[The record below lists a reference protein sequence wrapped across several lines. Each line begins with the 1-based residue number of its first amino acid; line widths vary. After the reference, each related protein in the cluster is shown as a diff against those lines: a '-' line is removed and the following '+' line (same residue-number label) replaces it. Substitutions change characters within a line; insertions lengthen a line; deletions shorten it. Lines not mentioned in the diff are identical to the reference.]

1 MYFHYCRLV
10 TFLTILL
17 LAMPAL
23 AADTS
28 GQDLQSGVQIGE
40 PVSAIGIDVDLR
52 DVPTAAAWRPGMPIK
67 EAHKRQF
74 FPPNHLDTSAPK
86 WLQTAPDN
94 LPELQKMWDENAP
107 ALLRQSSSE
116 TRVSINNGSTGVSP
130 GDPVVDVS
138 ANYIIYG
145 VNGSSGT
152 TFTVYDKSGAKLSG
166 PTTFSSL
173 APSGDG
179 CRTSVSD
186 PIVLFD
192 RLANRWF
199 LLEMGGTSSSA
210 KMCIYVSKTENPVS
224 GGWWF
229 YGFSTP
235 TQNDYP
241 HCGVWTNAYVCTD
254 NEGGSNVTAYAYD
267 RANMLNGATARAQ
280 QRFVTVPALA
290 GYGFQ
295 ALTPATFMGD
305 SSHAPPASTQQILAR
320 HNDDEAHAGSSA
332 DTTRDFID
340 LYSINI
346 NWTTPSSSGITTLP
360 RIPITEF
367 NSWFRDYSTFATVPQ
382 PGSTSRIDPIREVIL
397 NSLVYRNIGSYE
409 SIVGQFATNVNAAR
423 SGTTVNAGIRWFE
436 LRRTGGGNWTLQQE
450 GTFAPGDTS
459 TNHLVGTIATDNKG
473 NIGLGYNVTKTSTP
487 TVYASLGY
495 TGRMAGDPGG
505 VMTLGENTVAAGSA
519 AETSGRWGDY
529 YQMAVDP
536 SDDCTFWMVG
546 MYRPSGS
553 WNTRIQ
559 DFKFSDCG
567 APPTTY
573 SVSGTVSTGA
583 GVGISGVTI
592 STGSVSTTTN
602 SSGAYTLGSL
612 ANGSYTLTPSLG
624 GYSFSPASRSVT
636 VSSGNVSGQNF
647 TGTAATNNP
656 PVANFSFSTSNL
668 VASFTDSSSDSDG
681 SISSRSWN
689 FGDSS
694 TSTATNPSHTY
705 AAAGTYSVALTV
717 TDNGGATNTV
727 TKSVTVTAPVDNVL
741 QNGVTVSGLAA
752 TTGNDI
758 NYTMNVPA
766 GATGLTFV
774 LSGGTG
780 DADMYVKFGSA
791 PTDTVYDCRP
801 YVSGNSES
809 CPVNPAQ
816 VGTYYVRVK
825 AYSTFSGVSL
835 TGSYSTAT
843 NSAPTAN
850 FTFTTSTLTANFT
863 DTSTDS
869 DGTIAS
875 RSWNF
880 GDGGSSSSA
889 NPSHTYSSAGTYS
902 VTLTVTDNAGAT
914 NATTKSVTVTSG
926 GGGCTPSGTVL
937 CNGTTITGLSASK
950 NNWTSTYTLVVPAGA
965 SNLSFSISGGSGD
978 ADLYVRLGSAPTT
991 SSYTCRPY
999 TSGNSETCSF
1009 AAPTAGTYYVR
1020 IRAYATFSGLSL
1032 TNSYTP

>member
-1 MYFHYCRLV
+1 MNFHNCRIPIVL
-10 TFLTILL
+10 LSLL
-17 LAMPAL
+17 LALPAS
-23 AADTS
+23 AADSFVPTAS
-28 GQDLQSGVQIGE
+28 NGVQVGE
-40 PVSAIGIDVDLR
+40 PVSAISIDVDLR
-52 DVPTAAAWRPGMPIK
+52 DLPTAAAWRPGMPIK

-74 FPPNHLDTSAPK
+74 FAPGRTDTSAPS
-86 WLQTAPDN
+86 WILTEPDR
-94 LPELQKMWDENAP
+94 LPELQKLWDDNVTS
-107 ALLRQSSSE
+107 LLRQSRSQS
-116 TRVSINNGSTGVSP
+116 RVSINNASTGVSP

-152 TFTVYDKSGAKLSG
+152 TFTVYNKTGTKLAG
-166 PTTFSSL
+166 PTTFKSL

-179 CRTSVSD
+179 CSTSVSD
-186 PIVLFD
+186 PIILFD

-241 HCGVWTNAYVCTD
+241 HCGVWNNAYVCTD

-305 SSHAPPASTQQILAR
+305 SAHAPPASTKQILAR

-332 DTTRDFID
+332 DGTRDFID

-346 NWTTPSSSGITTLP
+346 DWNTPANSGISTLP
-360 RIPITEF
+360 RIAITEF

-397 NSLVYRNIGSYE
+397 NSLVYRNLGSYE

-450 GTFAPGDTS
+450 GTYAPGDS
-459 TNHLVGTIATDNKG
+459 TTQHLVGTIATDNKG
-473 NIGLGYNVTKTSTP
+473 NIGLGYNTTKTSSP
-487 TVYASLGY
+487 TVYATLGY
-495 TGRMAGDPGG
+495 TGRMASDPAG
-505 VMTLGENTVAAGSA
+505 VMTLGENTVAAGTA

-536 SDDCTFWMVG
+536 TDDCTFWMVG

-553 WNTRIQ
+553 WNTRVQ

-567 APPTTY
+567 AAPTTY
-573 SVSGTVSTGA
+573 SVSGTVSTGT
-583 GVGISGVTI
+583 GVGISGVTV

-612 ANGSYTLTPSLG
+612 ANGGYTLIPSLG
-624 GYSFSPASRSVT
+624 GYTFSPSNRSVT
-636 VSSGNVSGQNF
+636 VSGANVSSQNF
-647 TGTAATNNP
+647 TGTATTNNP
-656 PVANFSFSTSNL
+656 PVANFSFSISNL
-668 VASFTDSSSDSDG
+668 VASFSDSSTDG
-681 SISSRSWN
+681 DGTIASRSWN
-689 FGDSS
+689 FGDST
-694 TSTATNPSHTY
+694 TSTATNPGHTY
-705 AAAGTYSVALTV
+705 AAAGTYSVVLTV
-717 TDNGGATNTV
+717 TDNGGATNSV
-727 TKSVTVTAPVDNVL
+727 TKPVTVTAPPSNVL

-752 TTGNDI
+752 TTGTDI
-758 NYTMNVPA
+758 LYTMNVPA
-766 GATGLTFV
+766 GASGLSFV
-774 LSGGTG
+774 MSGGSG

-791 PTDTVYDCRP
+791 PTDSTYDCRP

-809 CPVNPAQ
+809 CPVSTVQ

-835 TGSYSTAT
+835 TGSYSTT
-843 NSAPTAN
+843 SNSAPTAN
-850 FTFTTSTLTANFT
+850 FSFTSSALTASFT
-863 DTSTDS
+863 DASTDS

-880 GDGGSSSSA
+880 GDGGSSTST
-889 NPSHTYSSAGTYS
+889 NPSHAYATAGTYS
-902 VTLTVTDNAGAT
+902 VTLTVTDNGGAT
-914 NATTKSVTVTSG
+914 NATTKSVTVSAPS
-926 GGGCTPSGTVL
+926 GCTPSGTVL
-937 CNGTTITGLSASK
+937 CNGTTITGLSATK
-950 NNWTSTYTLVVPAGA
+950 NNFTSIYTLVVPAGA

-1009 AAPTAGTYYVR
+1009 AAPTAGTYYVAV
-1020 IRAYATFSGLSL
+1020 RAYATFSGLSL

>member
-1 MYFHYCRLV
+1 MIFQYCKIP
-10 TFLTILL
+10 ILL
-17 LAMPAL
+17 AALTLALPAS
-23 AADTS
+23 AADSFEPTAS
-28 GQDLQSGVQIGE
+28 NGVQIGE
-40 PVSAIGIDVDLR
+40 PVSAISIDVDLR
-52 DVPTAAAWRPGMPIK
+52 DLPTAATWRPGMPIK

-74 FPPNHLDTSAPK
+74 FPPNRIDTSAPS
-86 WLQTAPDN
+86 WMHAEPDL
-94 LPELQKMWDENAP
+94 LPELQKLWDENASP
-107 ALLRQSSSE
+107 LLRQNRSQ

-152 TFTVYDKSGAKLSG
+152 TFTVYNKTGSKLAG
-166 PTTFSSL
+166 PTTFKSL

-179 CRTSVSD
+179 CSTSVSD

-235 TQNDYP
+235 ALNDYP
-241 HCGVWTNAYVCTD
+241 HCGVWNNAYVCTD
-254 NEGGSNVTAYAYD
+254 NEGGSFVTAYAYD

-280 QRFVTVPALA
+280 QRFVSVPKLG

-305 SSHAPPASTQQILAR
+305 AAHAPPASTKQILAR
-320 HNDDEAHAGSSA
+320 HNDDEAHAGGSA

-346 NWTTPSSSGITTLP
+346 DWNTPSNSGISTLP
-360 RIPITEF
+360 RIAITEF
-367 NSWFRDYSTFATVPQ
+367 NSWFRNYSSFATVPQ
-382 PGSTSRIDPIREVIL
+382 PGSSSLLDPIREVIL

-450 GTFAPGDTS
+450 GTYAPGDSNTH
-459 TNHLVGTIATDNKG
+459 HLVGTIASDNKG
-473 NIGLGYNVTKTSTP
+473 NIGLGYNVTRTTSP
-487 TVYASLGY
+487 TTYASLGY
-495 TGRMAGDPGG
+495 TGRLAADPGG
-505 VMTLGENTVAAGSA
+505 VMTMGENTVAAGSA

-529 YQMAVDP
+529 FQMAVDP

-553 WNTRIQ
+553 WNTRVQ

-567 APPTTY
+567 AAPTTY
-573 SVSGTVSTGA
+573 SVSGTVSTGT

-612 ANGSYTLTPSLG
+612 ANGGYTLTPSRS
-624 GYSFSPASRSVT
+624 GYTFSPSSRSVS
-636 VSSGNVSGQNF
+636 VSGANVSGQNF

-656 PVANFSFSTSNL
+656 PVANFGFATSNL
-668 VASFTDSSSDSDG
+668 VASFTDSSTDSDG
-681 SISSRSWN
+681 SIASRAWN

-694 TSTATNPSHTY
+694 TSTSTNPSHTY
-705 AAAGTYSVALTV
+705 AAAGTYNVSLTV
-717 TDNGGATNTV
+717 TDNGGATNSI
-727 TKSVTVTAPVDNVL
+727 TKAVTVTAPASNVL

-766 GATGLTFV
+766 GASGLSFV
-774 LSGGTG
+774 MSGGSG

-791 PTDTVYDCRP
+791 PTDSSYDCRP
-801 YVSGNSES
+801 YANGNSES

-835 TGSYSTAT
+835 TGSYSTVT
-843 NSAPTAN
+843 NSAPNAN
-850 FTFTTSTLTANFT
+850 FSFTTSALTASFT

-869 DGTIAS
+869 DGTITS

-880 GDGGSSSSA
+880 GDGSSSSST
-889 NPSHTYSSAGTYS
+889 NPSRSYASAGTYS
-902 VTLTVTDNAGAT
+902 VTLTVTDNDGAT
-914 NATTKSVTVTSG
+914 DSTTKTVTVSAPT
-926 GGGCTPSGTVL
+926 GCTPSGTVL
-937 CNGTTITGLSASK
+937 CNGTTISGLSATR

-965 SNLSFSISGGSGD
+965 SNLNVSISGGSGD
-978 ADLYVRLGSAPTT
+978 ADLYVRFGSAPTT
-991 SSYTCRPY
+991 SNYNCRPY
-999 TSGNSETCSF
+999 SSGNTENCSF

-1020 IRAYATFSGLSL
+1020 VRAYQTFSGVTL
-1032 TNSYTP
+1032 TTSYTP